1 MLAADRCF
9 ITLYNLTINSEVKIN
24 YRAGDTF
31 YEKAGLLDFSLV
43 PNGKQE
49 KAVNVKSHAAGL
61 TRGQQI

>member
-31 YEKAGLLDFSLV
+31 YEKDFSLV